1 MLAKLKLVTLCAKM
15 QVVDD
20 ASLSAARRTGTVLSV
35 SLVAIS
41 SSGGALSLFRCKL
54 PKSEYDNQ
62 PGTFSPCSLCLR
74 GEFLPTIRLTAET
87 RRTQRTEMFN
97 WDIKEPRRVNP
108 TVPILERLVYRTVN

>member
-15 QVVDD
+15 RVVDD

-54 PKSEYDNQ
+54 LST
-62 PGTFSPCSLCLR
+62 TFNLESFLRALCVSVVNSYPQLDSPR
-74 GEFLPTIRLTAET
+74 RYGE
-87 RRTQRTEMFN
+87 EMFN
-97 WDIKEPRRVNP
+97 
-108 TVPILERLVYRTVN
+108 